1 MQSKARRP
9 AIERARDAR
18 LEMGGDTDYELYE
31 LISEHSGQGA
41 YELSKL
47 NGWTVGRTH
56 SSILRLEKKGLV
68 FVERIVQGG
77 RTKLVVRPR
86 PWQEFF
92 TPEELE
98 EMRQPGY
105 FDEVEEMVK
114 RTEDQR
120 AT

>member
-1 MQSKARRP
+1 MDNFIPPLLDTFRP
-9 AIERARDAR
+9 P
-18 LEMGGDTDYELYE
+18 LT
-31 LISEHSGQGA
+31 QGA

-47 NGWTVGRTH
+47 NGWTAGRTH

-68 FVERIVQGG
+68 SVERIVQGG

-92 TPEELE
+92 TTEELE

>member
-1 MQSKARRP
+1 MQSKIRRP
-9 AIERARDAR
+9 AIEKARDVR
-18 LEMGGDTDYELYE
+18 LERGGNTDYELYE
-31 LISEHSGQGA
+31 LISKHPGLGA

-47 NGWTVGRTH
+47 NGWTAGRTH
-56 SSILRLEKKGLV
+56 SSILRLEKKELV

-86 PWQEFF
+86 PWQNFF

-105 FDEVEEMVK
+105 FDDVEKMAE
-114 RTEDQR
+114 RTEG
-120 AT
+120 